1 MAIAYDDKE
10 ITEFINEINK
20 IVQEH
25 PILVDKYM
33 LGKELE
39 VDAICDGKDIL
50 IPGIMEH
57 LERAGVHSGDSISV
71 YPTQTIS
78 EEHQKK
84 IIEYTEKIAR
94 ELNVIGVLN
103 IQFIICQGEVY
114 IIEVNPRS
122 SRTVP
127 YISKVTNLPVID
139 IATRVILGEKL
150 KDMEYGTGIYRRSE
164 YIAVKM
170 PVFSFEKIKNADT
183 SLGPEMKST
192 GEVLGVSKN
201 FTDAVVKA
209 FIGSGISIPKTGNVL
224 ITVRD
229 KDKEE
234 MLPLAKKLYNKGFGI
249 YATKGTAALL
259 KNNGVDA
266 KVVEKIW
273 EGAESIP
280 NLLELG
286 KINFIINTPT
296 RGKEANRD
304 GFKIRR
310 LAVEAKIPC
319 FTSLDTANALY
330 DAIEDTNTEEE
341 MEVIDITEI

>member
-1 MAIAYDDKE
+1 MAIAYDDAE

-20 IVQEH
+20 TVQEH
-25 PILVDKYM
+25 PILIDKYM
-33 LGKELE
+33 LGRELE
-39 VDAICDGKDIL
+39 VDAICDGEDVL

-71 YPTQTIS
+71 YPTQHIS
-78 EEHQKK
+78 QEHQKK
-84 IIEYTEKIAR
+84 IIDYTYKISR
-94 ELNVIGVLN
+94 ELDVIGVLN
-103 IQFIICQGEVY
+103 IQFIICKGEVY

-150 KDMEYGTGIYRRSE
+150 KDIGYGTGIYKRSE
-164 YIAVKM
+164 YIAIKM

-201 FTDAVVKA
+201 FSDAIVKA
-209 FIGSGISIPKTGNVL
+209 FIASGINIPKSGNVL

-234 MLPLAKKLYNKGFGI
+234 MLPLAKKLYNKGFSI
-249 YATKGTAALL
+249 YATKGTAQLL
-259 KNNGVDA
+259 KNNGIDVN
-266 KVVEKIW
+266 VVEKIW

-280 NLLELG
+280 NLLQLG

-296 RGKEANRD
+296 RGKESNRD

-310 LAVEAKIPC
+310 LAAESKIPC

-330 DAIEDTNTEEE
+330 DAIEDTKTEEE
-341 MEVIDITEI
+341 LEVVDITEV